1 MVKRTKRRRI
11 KKGLGGVQTKI
22 KRGPQ
27 VILPKDAA
35 LILAYSGV
43 KPGAKVV
50 DAGTGSGSLA
60 IFLATYLQPG
70 RVYTYEKDKRFVAL
84 AKENIK
90 NSGVSKY
97 IRLREADVTKGIKE
111 KKVDLVTF
119 DLKDANKA
127 IGHAHNALKQGG
139 TLMVYS
145 PTADHLLES
154 VKAIKKKFKA
164 VRTIEGIVREWKSEY
179 TTRPETIGLMH
190 TGFLTFTKKTK

>member
-1 MVKRTKRRRI
+1 MARRTGHGRM
-11 KKGLGGVQTKI
+11 KGKLKSVQTKI

-43 KPGAKVV
+43 EPGAKVV

-70 RVYTYEKDKRFVAL
+70 KVYTYEKDRRFIEL

-90 NSGVSKY
+90 NSGVSRY

-111 KKVDLVTF
+111 KKADLVTL
-119 DLKDANKA
+119 DLKDAKKT
-127 IGHAHNALKQGG
+127 IGHAHKALKVGG

-145 PTADHLLES
+145 PTADHLLET
-154 VKAIKKKFKA
+154 VKEIRRKFRA
-164 VRTIEGIVREWKSEY
+164 VRTIEAIIREWKSEY

-190 TGFLTFTKKTK
+190 TGFLTFAKKSK

>member
-1 MVKRTKRRRI
+1 MRLKSVKM
-11 KKGLGGVQTKI
+11 KI

-35 LILAYSGV
+35 LILAYSDV
-43 KPGAKVV
+43 KPGSKVV

-70 RVYTYEKDKRFVAL
+70 KVYTYEKNKQFVEL
-84 AKENIK
+84 ARENIK
-90 NSGVSKY
+90 NSGVSKH

-111 KKVDLVTF
+111 KNVDLVTL
-119 DLKDANKA
+119 DLKDAKKT
-127 IGHAHNALKQGG
+127 IGHAHRALRKGG

-154 VKAIKKKFKA
+154 VKEIKKRFR
-164 VRTIEGIVREWKSEY
+164 VMRTIEAIVREWKSEY

-190 TGFLTFTKKTK
+190 TGFLTFAKK